1 MRCRIGFGSPT
12 PSPSRQQREQRPAD
26 HLADGQ
32 SFRYSVRPDTLNQA
46 VWKLDRKGQFG
57 FAWGDRPLQLLSLF
71 EVTVGLTRRNR
82 AVLRQ
87 PLDRIGKL
95 IDLPK

>member
-12 PSPSRQQREQRPAD
+12 PSPSRQQREQRPPD

-32 SFRYSVRPDTLNQA
+32 SFGYSVRPDTLNQA
-46 VWKLDRKGQFG
+46 VWKLDREGQLG
-57 FAWGDRPLQLLSLF
+57 FAWGDRPFQLLSLF